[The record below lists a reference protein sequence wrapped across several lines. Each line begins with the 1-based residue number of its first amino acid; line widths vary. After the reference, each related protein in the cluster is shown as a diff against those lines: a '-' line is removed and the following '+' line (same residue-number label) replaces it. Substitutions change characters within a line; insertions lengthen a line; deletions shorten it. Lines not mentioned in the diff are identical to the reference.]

1 MEKAKNPW
9 SLPVVVEDIPETGLH
24 IDAEAPAEVRPQLAK
39 LAGLRSLPRISGTFD
54 LMRQGAGVRIAGR
67 VNARVG
73 QICVVTLEP
82 IESDLEEPVDL
93 VFAPAAASET
103 ADHGSADGKTS
114 DKDPPEPLIDGRL
127 DLGAVATEFLLLG
140 IDPYPRKAGAQF
152 GALKSDD
159 DIARPFAALE
169 ALKKRM
175 GDS

>member
-1 MEKAKNPW
+1 MAN
-9 SLPVVVEDIPETGLH
+9 
-24 IDAEAPAEVRPQLAK
+24 
-39 LAGLRSLPRISGTFD
+39 
-54 LMRQGAGVRIAGR
+54 
-67 VNARVG
+67 
-73 QICVVTLEP
+73 VT
-82 IESDLEEPVDL
+82 DH
-93 VFAPAAASET
+93 ASET

>member
-24 IDAEAPAEVRPQLAK
+24 IEAEAPAEVRPELAK
-39 LAGLRSLPRISGTFD
+39 LAGVRDLPRISGIFD
-54 LMRQGAGVRIAGR
+54 LTRQGAGVHVAGR

-82 IESDLEEPVDL
+82 IESDLEEQVDL
-93 VFAPAAASET
+93 VFAPAVSET
-103 ADHGSADGKTS
+103 AERGGADGKAAA
-114 DKDPPEPLIDGRL
+114 KDPPEPLIDGRL
-127 DLGAVATEFLLLG
+127 DLGAVATEFLILG
-140 IDPYPRKAGAQF
+140 IDPYPRKAGVQF

-159 DIARPFAALE
+159 DSARPFGALE

-175 GDS
+175 GKN